1 MIDSRPVSNC
11 LSAALVLLGLSAAGG
26 IRPALAV
33 GACGDTAAFIHDIQ
47 GSGPASGEVGMV
59 REIEGV
65 VVGDVQQGLRGFFVQ
80 EEDADADTDAAT
92 SEGIF
97 VFTGDGFPVNAG
109 DLVRVAG
116 TVAEFNGLTEL
127 TAVSAATVCSTGVT
141 VTPTPVSLPVSAIG
155 DFEAFEG
162 MLVTFPQ
169 TLYIDEYFNFDRF
182 NEIILAT
189 TRQYQPTALQEPGTF
204 ESQQLARTN
213 LLSRIML
220 DDGRSSQNS
229 DPAIHPNGDVFDLDN
244 RFRGGDT
251 VQNVTGILDY
261 AFGIYRIRPTRGA
274 NYTATNPRPG
284 LPDDVGGSLK
294 VTSFNT
300 FNYFSTLDDSGPIC
314 GPAREQDCRG
324 ADDANEFTRQRDK
337 LVSAITTIDA
347 DIFGLIEIENHPTDD
362 ALSNLVD
369 GLNAAAGAGTWAAV
383 GTEPIG
389 SDAIKVALIYKP
401 AAVTPRGD
409 YAILDATVDP
419 AYPDQFNRPALAQT
433 FEEVASGERFTLVV
447 NHLKSKGSSC
457 ETAGDPDTGDGQ
469 GNCNLTRKAAL
480 EAEVAWLAT
489 DPTGSGDPDVLIIG
503 DLNAY
508 AKEDP
513 IDVLTAAGYTDLQA
527 DRIGPSAYTYLFDG
541 QLGYFDYALANA
553 ALDDQVTGIT
563 EWHINADEPDILD
576 YDTSFKQNAQDAIYA
591 PDAYRSS
598 DHDPV
603 IIGLDLLGDSDGDG
617 VADAIDACPDSDLGP
632 TVAFNDC
639 DSEVENP
646 VDANGCSLTDR
657 IDTCPADSTG
667 QLASCVARLTNEMVG
682 NGTIEGRQKGRIQRC
697 AN

>member
-1 MIDSRPVSNC
+1 MIDSKPVPRY
-11 LSAALVLLGLSAAGG
+11 LSATLVLFGMFAAGG
-26 IRPALAV
+26 IRPALAI
-33 GACGDTAAFIHDIQ
+33 GSCGDAATPVHDIQ
-47 GSGPASGEVGMV
+47 GSGPASSDVGML
-59 REIEGV
+59 REIEAV
-65 VVGDVQQGLRGFFVQ
+65 VVADFQPGLNGFFVQ
-80 EEDADADTDAAT
+80 EEDAGADGDPAT

-97 VFTGDGFPVNAG
+97 VFDNNTFPVDAG
-109 DLVRVAG
+109 DLVRVEG
-116 TVAEFNGLTEL
+116 TVAEFNGRTEL
-127 TAVSAATVCSTGVT
+127 TAVAAVSVCASGVT
-141 VTPTPVSLPVSAIG
+141 VSPAPVSLPLSAAE
-155 DFEAFEG
+155 DLEAFEG

-204 ESQQLARTN
+204 ESQDLARSN

-229 DPAIHPNGDVFDLDN
+229 DPAIHPNGGEFDLDN

-251 VQNVTGILDY
+251 VQNITGVIDY
-261 AFGIYRIRPTRGA
+261 AFGIYRVRQTQGA
-274 NYTATNPRPG
+274 NYTATNPRLALPG
-284 LPDDVGGSLK
+284 VVGGSLK
-294 VTSFNT
+294 LASFNT
-300 FNYFSTLDDSGPIC
+300 LNYFSTLDDSGPIC
-314 GPAREQDCRG
+314 GPAADQDCRG
-324 ADDANEFTRQRDK
+324 ADDANEFSRQRAK
-337 LVSAITTIDA
+337 IISALTAIDA
-347 DIFGLIEIENHPTDD
+347 DIFGLIEIENHPTDA

-369 GLNAAAGAGTWAAV
+369 GLNAAVGAGTWAAV
-383 GTEPIG
+383 GTGPIG

-401 AAVTPRGD
+401 ATVTPRGAH
-409 YAILDATVDP
+409 AILDATVDSR
-419 AYPDQFNRPALAQT
+419 YLDQFNRPALAQT
-433 FEEVASGERFTLVV
+433 FEEVASGERFTVVV
-447 NHLKSKGSSC
+447 NHLKSKGSGC
-457 ETAGDPDTGDGQ
+457 DAVGDPDTGDGQ

-480 EAEVAWLAT
+480 EAETAWLST

-513 IDVLTAAGYTDLQA
+513 IDVLAAAGYTDLLA
-527 DRIGPSAYTYLFDG
+527 DRVGSSAYTYLFDG

-553 ALDDQVTGIT
+553 SLGDQVSGVT
-563 EWHINADEPDILD
+563 EWHINADEPDIID
-576 YDTSFKQNAQDAIYA
+576 YDTSFKQPAQDAIYA

-632 TVAFNDC
+632 TVAFNGC

-646 VDANGCSLTDR
+646 VDANGCTLIDR
-657 IDTCPADSTG
+657 IEACPADSTG
-667 QLASCVARLTNEMVG
+667 QLASCVAHLTNDLVRS
-682 NGTIEGRQKGRIQRC
+682 GTLEGRQKGRIQRC
-697 AN
+697 TG